1 MTHLDLAEHIRFL
14 DTLEH
19 IGPSNQSMNLKKV
32 PWLELGRQLPWLSFH
47 LFCFPYNQVKK
58 RSFEVRPTFLDTFSN
73 QFPRYSVHSPYA
85 HIGVRW
91 AKKKVVLLQCFSL
104 SFLLPSTFLKHG
116 TFAQFLAL
124 FEKQFSTF
132 FRWSFSWIYQDL
144 YDDINAHF
152 LKWHFNA
159 FSTLLGGGHGVWNHK
174 KSLIQHC
181 ERSELPLH
189 LAF

>member
-1 MTHLDLAEHIRFL
+1 MIGTGKAITLIELSSFL
-14 DTLEH
+14 LS
-19 IGPSNQSMNLKKV
+19 IQSS
-32 PWLELGRQLPWLSFH
+32 Q
-47 LFCFPYNQVKK
+47 K

-132 FRWSFSWIYQDL
+132 FSVILFVNLPGFIWRYKCTFFEMTFQRFFDT
-144 YDDINAHF
+144 F
-152 LKWHFNA
+152 GRRTRCLKI
-159 FSTLLGGGHGVWNHK
+159 TK
-174 KSLIQHC
+174 KSHSILRAKWATFTFSLLKVPKLVNFVDCAVKQC
-181 ERSELPLH
+181 
-189 LAF
+189 

>member
-1 MTHLDLAEHIRFL
+1 MIGTGKAITLIELSSFL
-14 DTLEH
+14 LS
-19 IGPSNQSMNLKKV
+19 IQSSQ
-32 PWLELGRQLPWLSFH
+32 E
-47 LFCFPYNQVKK
+47 

-159 FSTLLGGGHGVWNHK
+159 FSTLLGGGHGVWKSQK
-174 KSLIQHC
+174 KSHSTL
-181 ERSELPLH
+181 RAKRATFTFWVDKSSSKMP
-189 LAF
+189 